1 MAFIKGAVA
10 HPCSLSCYSKYRKF
24 FLRITMM
31 NLLIF
36 FSALSLS
43 VLAFELASSLS
54 SGLVK
59 RSRLF
64 GIQTNTQ
71 ISLPRRSAWFALLGA
86 LWPARFDPSKATNLA
101 DVVDLLRRAGYPYE
115 TPGAFYAVAVRTFSF
130 YLAVGGLLAGVLFSM
145 GMGLVG
151 TVLAA
156 IFIFLGLRR
165 PYSQLKSL
173 ARRRAD
179 AMRNNMLTGLAMLN
193 SLLASGVG
201 VQDALRRVAG
211 VGGPFCNLL
220 GLLIARMEVDDFA
233 QAIQTTRA
241 HLPDPG
247 DVEANLFL
255 RDVEDF
261 FIHNR
266 PLSSSVQA
274 LQDAVHRNVVEST
287 EARAALVRQRSGL
300 FGVLAV
306 MGLVISIIA
315 PFAGIFF

>member
-1 MAFIKGAVA
+1 MTI
-10 HPCSLSCYSKYRKF
+10 
-24 FLRITMM
+24 
-31 NLLIF
+31 LIF
-36 FSALSLS
+36 IGALSLS
-43 VLAFELASSLS
+43 TLAFEITSSLR
-54 SGLVK
+54 GDLVR
-59 RSRLF
+59 RSRLL
-64 GIQTNTQ
+64 GVQTDAGLT
-71 ISLPRRSAWFALLGA
+71 LPRRSAWFALLGA
-86 LWPARFDPSKATNLA
+86 VWPARFDPAAATNMA
-101 DVVDLLRRAGYPYE
+101 NVVDLLRRAGYPYE
-115 TPGAFYAVAVRTFSF
+115 TPGAFYATAVRTFSLF
-130 YLAVGGLLAGVLFSM
+130 LAVGGLLAGWLFLM
-145 GMGLVG
+145 GMGIVG
-151 TVLAA
+151 IALAA

-173 ARRRAD
+173 ARRRAE
-179 AMRNNMLTGLAMLN
+179 AMRNNMLTGLAML
-193 SLLASGVG
+193 SALLVSGVG
-201 VQDALRRVAG
+201 VQEALRRVAG

-233 QAIQTTRA
+233 KAIQTARA

-261 FIHNR
+261 FVHNR

-274 LQDAVHRNVVEST
+274 LQEAVHRNVVERT

-315 PFAGIFF
+315 PFASIFF

>member
-1 MAFIKGAVA
+1 M
-10 HPCSLSCYSKYRKF
+10 
-24 FLRITMM
+24 T
-31 NLLIF
+31 LLIF
-36 FSALSLS
+36 LGAISLS
-43 VLAFELASSLS
+43 TLAFEIATSLS
-54 SGLVK
+54 GGLVK
-59 RSRLF
+59 RSRLS
-64 GIQTNTQ
+64 GVQANADLT
-71 ISLPRRSAWFALLGA
+71 LPRRSTWFALLGTV
-86 LWPARFDPSKATNLA
+86 WPARFDPSAATNMA
-101 DVVDLLRRAGYPYE
+101 DVVDLLRRAGYPHE
-115 TPGAFYAVAVRTFSF
+115 TPGAFYAVAVRTFSLF
-130 YLAVGGLLAGVLFSM
+130 LAVGGLLAGVMFSI
-145 GMGLVG
+145 GMGVAG
-151 TVLAA
+151 IALAG

-173 ARRRAD
+173 ARRRAG

-201 VQDALRRVAG
+201 VQEALRRVAG

-233 QAIQTTRA
+233 KALQTARA

-247 DVEANLFL
+247 DVETNLFL

-274 LQDAVHRNVVEST
+274 LQEAVHRNVVEST

>member
-1 MAFIKGAVA
+1 M
-10 HPCSLSCYSKYRKF
+10 
-24 FLRITMM
+24 T
-31 NLLIF
+31 LLIF
-36 FSALSLS
+36 LGAISLS
-43 VLAFELASSLS
+43 ALAFEIATSLS
-54 SGLVK
+54 GGLVK
-59 RSRLF
+59 RSRLS
-64 GIQTNTQ
+64 GVQAYTELT
-71 ISLPRRSAWFALLGA
+71 LPRRSAWFALLGA
-86 LWPARFDPSKATNLA
+86 VWPARFDPSAAANMA

-115 TPGAFYAVAVRTFSF
+115 TPGAFYAVAVRTFSLF
-130 YLAVGGLLAGVLFSM
+130 LAVGGLLAGVMFSI
-145 GMGLVG
+145 GMGVAG
-151 TVLAA
+151 IVLAG

-173 ARRRAD
+173 ARRRAG

-201 VQDALRRVAG
+201 VQEALRRVAG

-233 QAIQTTRA
+233 KAIQTARA

-247 DVEANLFL
+247 DVETNLFL

-261 FIHNR
+261 FIRNR

-274 LQDAVHRNVVEST
+274 LQEAVHRNVVEST

-300 FGVLAV
+300 FGVMAV